1 MARVGAAE
9 AAVLAAAARVADPHE
24 PHEQRVTED
33 CVQRTELGSGLRV
46 VTESLP
52 TTRSVTI
59 GAWVGSG
66 ARDETLAESGASHFL
81 EHLLFKGTAT
91 RSARDIAEAVE
102 SVGGEMNAFTTHE
115 QTVFYVRVPDTRLE
129 LAIDILADVL
139 WSPAFRVDDVDSERQ
154 VILEEIG
161 MRDDTPDDLVHDL
174 FTRAHF
180 PDHPL
185 GREVLGTEATIEAM
199 PRDGIARYHHAHYEP
214 ANIVLAA
221 AGNLAHERVVEL
233 IDARGPGTMPP
244 RPARTHAEPPRPQ
257 SLAVV
262 HRPTEQAHLVL
273 GIRSVPILDPDRHA
287 LTVVNQALGGGMA
300 SRLFQEVR
308 EERGLAYSVYSYRA
322 AFDDAGYLAI
332 YAGTAPERVQETL
345 EVIETELARL
355 VRDGLPAGEL
365 DAAKGH
371 LTGSLAMSL
380 ETSASRMRRL
390 GRSELVEGEI
400 PTLDEVIARID
411 AVTLDDTRRVIDRVL
426 VDALRT
432 LAVVGPHEE
441 HEFAAYQ
448 SG

>member
-1 MARVGAAE
+1 
-9 AAVLAAAARVADPHE
+9 LTD
-24 PHEQRVTED
+24 ED
-33 CVQRTELGSGLRV
+33 VRRSQLPSGLRV

-52 TTRSVTI
+52 TARSVTI

-66 ARDETLAESGASHFL
+66 ARDETPEQSGASHFL
-81 EHLLFKGTAT
+81 EHLLFKGTDR

-115 QTVFYVRVPDTRLE
+115 QTVFYVRLPDTRLE

-139 WSPAFRVDDVDSERQ
+139 WSPAFRPEDVDSERQ

-221 AGNLAHERVVEL
+221 AGNLSHDHVVEL
-233 IDARGPGTMPP
+233 IEARSPERMPE
-244 RPARTHAEPPRPQ
+244 RPAREHAEPSPPQ
-257 SLAVV
+257 RLAVV
-262 HRPTEQAHLVL
+262 HRPTEQAHIVL
-273 GIRSVPILDPDRHA
+273 GLRSVPTLDPDRHA

-332 YAGTAPERVQETL
+332 YAGTAPERMQETL

-355 VRDGLPAGEL
+355 VRDGLPAAEL

-400 PTLDEVIARID
+400 PTLDEVIARIE
-411 AVTLDDTRRVIDRVL
+411 AVTLDDTRRVIDRVFA
-426 VDALRT
+426 DAVRT
-432 LAVVGPHEE
+432 LAVVGPHVAS
-441 HEFAAYQ
+441 EFPSYQ
-448 SG
+448 DA